1 MLVLQGHL
9 MATQDPSA
17 MLIQWVTKNAP
28 NPTVK
33 WGLTSGQYTS
43 SNVVSA
49 PVNLRP
55 VYPLAMVS
63 HPGNAQHHTRV

>member
-28 NPTVK
+28 SPTVK
-33 WGLTSGQYTS
+33 WGLTSGQYS
-43 SNVVSA
+43 SSSVVNASA
-49 PVNLRP
+49 
-55 VYPLAMVS
+55 S
-63 HPGNAQHHTRV
+63 PGMSFAGCDSSDC

>member
-49 PVNLRP
+49 SASLRP
-55 VYPLAMVS
+55 VYPMARVPHS
-63 HPGNAQHHTRV
+63 GNVQQQTRV